1 MMFHLKETIS
11 IHLIISQSNIKVEDE
26 LCFGFAQ
33 YELLSFLQEHF
44 LSVVLLY
51 FRRLNGVMLAF
62 KLLRCFLHGSLGDI
76 IIDRNASLVKVEL

>member
-33 YELLSFLQEHF
+33 YELLLSYRNIFFLLCCCISGDLMELCLPSNFLDVSFTVH
-44 LSVVLLY
+44 
-51 FRRLNGVMLAF
+51 
-62 KLLRCFLHGSLGDI
+62 
-76 IIDRNASLVKVEL
+76 